1 MVMPSS
7 FRPFSPRQ
15 INPRLGIYFS
25 IFAAAFAGLT
35 VFLVV
40 LEQLGYPDS
49 WVRITMII
57 APAAFA
63 AVIGIASVS
72 SAPDDYFASGRRVP
86 AAFNGLVVAIT
97 ALGATSLLGITGT
110 FYLVGA
116 DALCLSVGYFGG
128 FVLAAI
134 LLVPYLR
141 KFGAYTVPSYL
152 SQRFGSRLVGV
163 IAAAVLIVPV
173 FLFLVAELRVAATL
187 MKSLL
192 NVKRGS
198 LIWPA
203 AIAICIT
210 VAPGGMRSLT
220 WSNTAWSLIALIAL
234 LIPVSIVSIVLTN
247 LPFAQLTYGSLLE
260 SLASLELASG
270 LEAHRPSPLKLE
282 LPEFGSAAMSNPF
295 GAYFGAFGRVG
306 YVLMAF
312 CIMLG
317 VAAMPT
323 MLTRAGTAPGVFEAR
338 KSMAWAAVLLGIIL
352 LTLPAIAVF
361 ARHLMLTEI
370 VGKAPERLPEWLLT
384 LFQSGQAR
392 IDMQAPKITLQSVM
406 LRRDAIILVLPALA
420 GLPMALTYVAA
431 SGIVAAAL
439 AGSSARLVTI
449 ANMVSEDMT
458 TANRPG
464 SALSGYR
471 LPLARASLAV
481 VGGIAAWMALQW
493 TVDPLRLVVWSL
505 ALAASAGL
513 PVLVMSIWWK
523 RINKAGAIAGL
534 VTGFAMTLT
543 CIVTDAIFDGVGWF
557 GIDSTMAALFGVPS
571 AVLAAAAASLM
582 TAAPDREARALV
594 RDMRIPGGETIH
606 DRETRLARSARPVV

>member
-1 MVMPSS
+1 MAMPNT

-35 VFLVV
+35 LFLVI

-49 WVRITMII
+49 WLRLVMII

-63 AVIGIASVS
+63 AVIGIASIS

-86 AAFNGLVVAIT
+86 AAFNGLIMAVT
-97 ALGATSLLGITGT
+97 SLGATGLLGITGT
-110 FYLVGA
+110 YYLVGA
-116 DALCLSVGYFGG
+116 DAMCLSVGFFGG
-128 FVLAAI
+128 LVLAAI

-141 KFGAYTVPSYL
+141 KFGAYTIPSYL
-152 SQRFGSRLVGV
+152 SRRFGSRLVGIV
-163 IAAAVLIVPV
+163 AAVVLIVPV
-173 FLFLVAELRVAATL
+173 FLFLVAELRIGAAL
-187 MKSLL
+187 VKSLL

-220 WSNTAWSLIALIAL
+220 WSNAAWSLIALIAL
-234 LIPVSIVSIVLTN
+234 LIPASIVSIVLTN
-247 LPFAQLTYGSLLE
+247 LPFAQLSYGSLL
-260 SLASLELASG
+260 SGLADKELASG
-270 LEAHRPSPLKLE
+270 LEVHRILPLKLE
-282 LPEFGSAAMSNPF
+282 LPDVNASAVSNPF
-295 GAYFGAFGRVG
+295 AGYFGAFGRIG

-323 MLTRAGTAPGVFEAR
+323 MLTRAGTTPGVYESR
-338 KSMAWAAVLLGIIL
+338 KSMAWAVFLLGLIL
-352 LTLPAIAVF
+352 LTLPAVAVF
-361 ARHLMLTEI
+361 ARHLMFSEV
-370 VGKAPERLPEWLLT
+370 VGKPPERLPEWLLA

-392 IDMQAPKITLQSVM
+392 IDMQAPKITLQTVM
-406 LRRDAIILVLPALA
+406 LRRDSILLVMPALA
-420 GLPMALTYVAA
+420 GLPTALTYVAA

-449 ANMVSEDMT
+449 ANMLSEDLT
-458 TANRPG
+458 NANQTG
-464 SALSGYR
+464 SKLSTYR
-471 LPLARASLAV
+471 LPLARAALGI
-481 VGGIAAWMALQW
+481 VGGFAAWMALQW

-505 ALAASAGL
+505 SLAGASGL

-523 RINKAGAIAGL
+523 RINAPGALAGL
-534 VTGFAMTLT
+534 IVGFGVTLT
-543 CIVTDAIFDGVGWF
+543 CIVTDAVLDGPGWF
-557 GIDSTMAALFGVPS
+557 GIDSTMAAVFGVPAGVIA
-571 AVLAAAAASLM
+571 AVTVSLL
-582 TAAPDREARALV
+582 TPAPDRETRALV

-606 DRETRLARSARPVV
+606 DRETRLARSARPIH

>member
-1 MVMPSS
+1 MVMPNS

-35 VFLVV
+35 VCLVV

-49 WVRITMII
+49 WVRVTMII

-63 AVIGIASVS
+63 AVIGVASVS

-97 ALGATSLLGITGT
+97 ALGATGLLGITGT

-152 SQRFGSRLVGV
+152 SQRFGSRLVGIV
-163 IAAAVLIVPV
+163 AAAVLIVPV
-173 FLFLVAELRVAATL
+173 FLFLVAELRVGAAL
-187 MKSLL
+187 LKSLL

-220 WSNTAWSLIALIAL
+220 WSNAAWSLIALIAL
-234 LIPVSIVSIVLTN
+234 LIPVSIVSITLTN
-247 LPFAQLTYGSLLE
+247 LPFAQLTYGALLE
-260 SLASLELASG
+260 NLASLELAGG
-270 LEAHRPSPLKLE
+270 LQTHRPPPLKLE
-282 LPEFGSAAMSNPF
+282 LPEFGAAAMSNPF
-295 GAYFGAFGRVG
+295 GAYFGAFGRVS

-312 CIMLG
+312 CVMLG
-317 VAAMPT
+317 VAGMPT
-323 MLTRAGTAPGVFEAR
+323 MLTRAGTAPSVFEAR

-370 VGKAPERLPEWLLT
+370 VGKPPERLPEWLLA

-392 IDMQAPKITLQSVM
+392 IDMQAPRITLQSMM

-420 GLPMALTYVAA
+420 GLPAALTYVAA

-458 TANRPG
+458 TANQPG
-464 SALSGYR
+464 SRLSGYR
-471 LPLARASLAV
+471 LPLARAALGV
-481 VGGIAAWMALQW
+481 VGGFAAWMALQW

-505 ALAASAGL
+505 SLAAATGL
-513 PVLVMSIWWK
+513 PVLVMSIWWT

-534 VTGFAMTLT
+534 VTGFGVTLT

-557 GIDSTMAALFGVPS
+557 GIDSTMAALFGVPC
-571 AVLAAAAASLM
+571 AVIAAATGSLM
-582 TAAPDREARALV
+582 TQAPDREARALV

-606 DRETRLARSARPVV
+606 DRETRLARSARPVT